1 MDPYTAIASMFF
13 ALALGSAI
21 ALVIRCVSDRR
32 NPHPDTSDREP
43 PAHGPLPS
51 PTQATQPHPAGA
63 PGIRPPVRN

>member
-13 ALALGSAI
+13 ALTLGSAI

-43 PAHGPLPS
+43 Q
-51 PTQATQPHPAGA
+51 PTTLCHPRLTN
-63 PGIRPPVRN
+63 PYRIRPAQQESDRQ